1 MDISRNLL
9 GTANICVCYQH
20 IHRIA
25 PCYCLPVV
33 KHWGHLQGLYCV
45 TRLRIIIV
53 NRFEE
58 LFIVVLSVVNMFT
71 ILHGVIVHLHCKTL
85 GTSTNVRTFP
95 QDCVAWGCIGNSFSP
110 NAKVECAA
118 LAEDIDFCPEMKGS
132 GNITA
137 RVEDANCYNDFVT
150 IRTDLN

>member
-1 MDISRNLL
+1 MQITSVIKEFEMFT
-9 GTANICVCYQH
+9 GV
-20 IHRIA
+20 
-25 PCYCLPVV
+25 
-33 KHWGHLQGLYCV
+33 YCV

-71 ILHGVIVHLHCKTL
+71 ILHGVIVHLHGKTL

-110 NAKVECAA
+110 NAKWNAPHWQRA
-118 LAEDIDFCPEMKGS
+118 LTFAQK
-132 GNITA
+132 
-137 RVEDANCYNDFVT
+137 
-150 IRTDLN
+150 

>member
-1 MDISRNLL
+1 MQITSVIKEFEMFTR
-9 GTANICVCYQH
+9 
-20 IHRIA
+20 
-25 PCYCLPVV
+25 
-33 KHWGHLQGLYCV
+33 LYCV
-45 TRLRIIIV
+45 TRLRIITV

-71 ILHGVIVHLHCKTL
+71 ILHGVRVHRHGKTL

-118 LAEDIDFCPEMKGS
+118 LAEGIDFCPEMKGS

-137 RVEDANCYNDFVT
+137 RVEDANCYSDFVKL
-150 IRTDLN
+150 RTDLN

>member
-1 MDISRNLL
+1 MQITSVIKEFEMFT
-9 GTANICVCYQH
+9 GV
-20 IHRIA
+20 
-25 PCYCLPVV
+25 
-33 KHWGHLQGLYCV
+33 YCV

-58 LFIVVLSVVNMFT
+58 LCIVVLSVVNMFT
-71 ILHGVIVHLHCKTL
+71 ILHGVRVHLHCKTL

-118 LAEDIDFCPEMKGS
+118 LAEGIDFCPEMKDS

-137 RVEDANCYNDFVT
+137 RVEDANCYSGFVT
-150 IRTDLN
+150 LRTDLN